1 MKTRLRWLTDAALI
15 AVPAIGQAQMPA
27 QTGPSPEIIVT
38 ATPLYDVGEGTL
50 PFPAQTTSDEEI
62 EAAHATDIT
71 DYLKRMAGGVF
82 VNDIQNNPLQP
93 DINYRGFTASPLLG
107 TPQGLSVYVDGVRVN
122 QPFGDVVSWDL
133 IPKSAIRSMTLVPG
147 SNPLFGRNSLGGAI
161 SVRTKDGKSDPG
173 VEIEESYGSFDR
185 RTVEAQAG
193 GNADN
198 GFNWF
203 FSGDYFAED
212 GWRDIS
218 RSEAGQAFGKLG
230 WSDTKTNVALS
241 GSYANT
247 DLNGNGLQDQRLL
260 ERDRS
265 SVYTYPDTTR
275 NWAYLINLTGDHR
288 FADSLLRWQRILPQ
302 H

>member
-1 MKTRLRWLTDAALI
+1 MKIRFRWLAGAALI
-15 AVPAIGQAQMPA
+15 VAPATGQAQTQPA
-27 QTGPSPEIIVT
+27 PSPEIIVT

-50 PFPAQTTSDEEI
+50 PFPAQTTSDEQI

-93 DINYRGFTASPLLG
+93 DINYRGFAASPLLG

-173 VEIEESYGSFDR
+173 VEIETSYGSFDR
-185 RTVEAQAG
+185 RTV
-193 GNADN
+193 
-198 GFNWF
+198 
-203 FSGDYFAED
+203 
-212 GWRDIS
+212 
-218 RSEAGQAFGKLG
+218 
-230 WSDTKTNVALS
+230 
-241 GSYANT
+241 
-247 DLNGNGLQDQRLL
+247 
-260 ERDRS
+260 
-265 SVYTYPDTTR
+265 
-275 NWAYLINLTGDHR
+275 
-288 FADSLLRWQRILPQ
+288 
-302 H
+302 